1 MKDFILLHIM
11 LLIYST
17 TGIFSKIAAG
27 QIWWSVPFML
37 CCAGVIGVL
46 IIYAIGWQQ
55 VMKHLPLSVAFAN
68 KPVVI
73 IWGMIWGKTIFGEY
87 ITVMNII
94 GVFLII
100 LGIEVYS
107 HRERSKKHE

>member
-1 MKDFILLHIM
+1 
-11 LLIYST
+11 
-17 TGIFSKIAAG
+17 
-27 QIWWSVPFML
+27 ML

-55 VMKHLPLSVAFAN
+55 VIKHLPLSVAFAN

-73 IWGMIWGKTIFGEY
+73 IWGMIWGKTIFGEQ
-87 ITVMNII
+87 ITIVNIV

-100 LGIEVYS
+100 VGIEVYS
-107 HRERSKKHE
+107 SRERSKHHE